1 MISDCFSAYLFC
13 ISLSRRHGLS
23 GQQLHGVIRT
33 MDVKA
38 KLSRDDLETDRKV
51 TCYAQSAPKDIRVVA
66 E

>member
-1 MISDCFSAYLFC
+1 
-13 ISLSRRHGLS
+13 
-23 GQQLHGVIRT
+23 